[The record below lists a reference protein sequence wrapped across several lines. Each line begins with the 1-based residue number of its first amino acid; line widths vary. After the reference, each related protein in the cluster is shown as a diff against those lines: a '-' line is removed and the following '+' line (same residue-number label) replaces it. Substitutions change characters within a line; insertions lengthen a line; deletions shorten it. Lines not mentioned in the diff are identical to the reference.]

1 MQMKENLIAKFHCS
15 NQKKKLN
22 KKLPTKAST
31 NLCKDDKL
39 LDDFY
44 VYEI

>member
-1 MQMKENLIAKFHCS
+1 MKENLIAKFYCS
-15 NQKKKLN
+15 NQKKKKRN